1 MIFISLIILFFVSL
15 MIYQYLLEEE
25 GFTDKDIQG
34 INDKLAKLTTTV
46 NTNNSLL
53 TTLNTYVNNTVK
65 PNIDILI
72 EKMPQINAMI
82 DNSAEMDAAIEA
94 GEKVA
99 NEQEE

>member
-99 NEQEE
+99 NEQE

>member
-25 GFTDKDIQG
+25 GFTDNDIRG

-53 TTLNTYVNNTVK
+53 TTLNTYVNNTVR

-82 DNSAEMDAAIEA
+82 DNSAEMDEAIEA
-94 GEKVA
+94 GEKIA
-99 NEQEE
+99 NEQE